1 MMVLLVGKKVKEVC
15 NIIVSSS
22 RHVYLWKKCCMKC
35 GIWNQDMILAL
46 AGQASARITSSLD
59 VYLCKPSLYNV
70 HCFIGCWFWSYW
82 WSSSHHSTDPDI
94 LWVRS
99 GFESCGAQIQWATWG
114 AWQFAHFCTWWKW
127 WTQWC
132 TGLLW
137 KLHHIQEFWWSG
149 WYSNAHPTQKGWQCT
164 FLFYTCRGWHKIIL
178 HCNAALMQ
186 NCCSR
191 LSLLEYISSLP
202 TV

>member
-1 MMVLLVGKKVKEVC
+1 MMFLLVGKEVKEVC

-22 RHVYLWKKCCMKC
+22 QH
-35 GIWNQDMILAL
+35 
-46 AGQASARITSSLD
+46 

-94 LWVRS
+94 LWVRF

-114 AWQFAHFCTWWKW
+114 AWQFAYFCTWWKW
-127 WTQWC
+127 WTQWR

-164 FLFYTCRGWHKIIL
+164 FFIL
-178 HCNAALMQ
+178 HLQRVAQ
-186 NCCSR
+186 NN
-191 LSLLEYISSLP
+191 LSL
-202 TV
+202 

>member
-1 MMVLLVGKKVKEVC
+1 MSVVHSMSMYI
-15 NIIVSSS
+15 NI
-22 RHVYLWKKCCMKC
+22 
-35 GIWNQDMILAL
+35 
-46 AGQASARITSSLD
+46 
-59 VYLCKPSLYNV
+59 

-82 WSSSHHSTDPDI
+82 WSSSHHSTDSDI

-114 AWQFAHFCTWWKW
+114 AWQFAYFCTWWKW

-164 FLFYTCRGWHKIIL
+164 FLFSTCRGLYKIIL
-178 HCNAALMQ
+178 HCNACWCDYEYNA
-186 NCCSR
+186 SR
-191 LSLLEYISSLP
+191 FGTLNLFDAWYGWAIFFSFRFTQYIQVIIRVIIIFDYFDSWFKI
-202 TV
+202 TIYFWH